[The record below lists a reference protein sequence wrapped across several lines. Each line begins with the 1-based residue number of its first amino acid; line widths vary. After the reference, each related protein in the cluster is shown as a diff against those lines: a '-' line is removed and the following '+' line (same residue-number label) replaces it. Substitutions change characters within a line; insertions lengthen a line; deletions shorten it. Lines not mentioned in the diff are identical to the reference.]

1 MDHFIKIT
9 FFILIA
15 GIILQFYGF
24 IINKFEAEIIGQG
37 LVIFMYITQLLRYLM
52 FGKIKSMIL
61 LLIISFIRLIG
72 VGVAGYITWLKQ
84 KRKLYDKDEYMQ
96 EFKMSGFSTIILSMG
111 IAMAS
116 WMYYKSDQV
125 PKNTSAFFCKLA
137 YIFIILGF
145 SLTMISTAMEDYKK
159 LKYNTLNNE
168 V

>member
-61 LLIISFIRLIG
+61 LLIISFIRFREFKKKFG
-72 VGVAGYITWLKQ
+72 
-84 KRKLYDKDEYMQ
+84 KLYDKDEYMQ

>member
-84 KRKLYDKDEYMQ
+84 KRKLYDKDEYLA
-96 EFKMSGFSTIILSMG
+96 EYNKISSLLSP
-111 IAMAS
+111 I
-116 WMYYKSDQV
+116 
-125 PKNTSAFFCKLA
+125 
-137 YIFIILGF
+137 
-145 SLTMISTAMEDYKK
+145 
-159 LKYNTLNNE
+159 
-168 V
+168 